1 MTRSGNRSDI
11 MFNQKP
17 VITLRK
23 EDETAFIN
31 VRTYWE
37 LTAHIGR
44 GSDERCYD
52 LRIKHAYPEDEF
64 TFWFVNRAEHDDLEL
79 ITEQAYAERRQ
90 AIVEHEG
97 QGTCDACEAEA
108 SWRINNRYRFC
119 DTCAKDFN
127 DEPEVSVDI
136 LNESDALNRAD
147 ALLADKVRTMD
158 KSEEKVLAELRRHWD
173 AFVLLFNPA
182 INTF

>member
-1 MTRSGNRSDI
+1 

-44 GSDERCYD
+44 GSDERCYE

-64 TFWFVNRAEHDDLEL
+64 TFVHVNRAEHDDMEL

-90 AIVEHEG
+90 SIVEHEG
-97 QGTCDACEAEA
+97 NGPCDACENPEGAQ
-108 SWRINNRYRFC
+108 WRINTRYRFC
-119 DTCAKDFN
+119 DGCAKDFN
-127 DEPEVSVDI
+127 DEPEVSMEK

-158 KSEEKVLAELRRHWD
+158 KTEEKVLAELRRHWD